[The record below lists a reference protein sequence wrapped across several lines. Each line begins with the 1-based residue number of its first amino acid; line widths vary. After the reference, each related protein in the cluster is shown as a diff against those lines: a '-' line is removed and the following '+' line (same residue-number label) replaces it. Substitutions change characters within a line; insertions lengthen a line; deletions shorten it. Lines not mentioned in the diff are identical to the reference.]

1 MNETVGRRGFLKKSV
16 GAALTASLVM
26 SMEERALLAQT
37 PPVVAKTKP
46 SSRGT
51 MPTGK
56 IGKVTISR
64 LICGGNLIS
73 GFAHARDLVY
83 VAPLLKR
90 YFTDEKIMET
100 WALCEEHGIN
110 TMVASFSDPHA
121 AEVYRQYVKQG
132 GTIQYIA
139 QITAKEDNLDAAVQ
153 KAVDGGAVGAFLHGG
168 LSDRWVRDG
177 QIKLIGLLIEI
188 IKDHGLIAGVAGH
201 ELRTVQE
208 IEKAGFEPDFYVKTL
223 HHSNYWSFG
232 GSGEKPE
239 VIRNRADNYWCR
251 NPQETIDFMATVKRP
266 WIAYKVLAAG
276 AIRPRDGFQF
286 AFANGAD
293 FALVGMFDFQIRED
307 VEIAT
312 SIMAKHQK
320 RPRSW
325 MA

>member
-1 MNETVGRRGFLKKSV
+1 MKRSLGRRSFLRGAL
-16 GAALTASLVM
+16 GAALVTPALLSW
-26 SMEERALLAQT
+26 EERALLAAQQQA
-37 PPVVAKTKP
+37 PAKTKP
-46 SSRGT
+46 ATRGA

-56 IGKVTISR
+56 IGKITISR
-64 LICGGNLIS
+64 LICGGNLVS
-73 GFAHARDLVY
+73 GFAHSRDLIY

-90 YFTDEKIMET
+90 YFTEEKIMET

-110 TMVASFSDPHA
+110 TMVVSQSDPR
-121 AEVYRQYVKQG
+121 AEMVYRKYVQQG

-139 QITAKEDNLDAAVQ
+139 QIRAEEDNLDAAVK

-168 LSDRWVRDG
+168 IGDVWVRDG
-177 QIKLIGLLIEI
+177 KLPLIGMLIEI
-188 IKDHGLIAGVAGH
+188 IKEHGLIAGVAGH
-201 ELRTVQE
+201 ELRTIRE

-223 HHSNYWSFG
+223 HHTNYWSFG
-232 GSGEKPE
+232 GAGEKPE

-251 NPQETIDFMATVKRP
+251 DPQETIEFMATVRRP

-276 AIRPRDGFQF
+276 AIRPREGFQF

-307 VEIAT
+307 VEIANAVL
-312 SIMAKHQK
+312 AKNQK
-320 RPRSW
+320 RSRAW

>member
-1 MNETVGRRGFLKKSV
+1 MNENVGRRGFLKKSL
-16 GAALTASLVM
+16 GAALTVPVVM
-26 SMEERALLAQT
+26 SLEERALVAQT
-37 PPVVAKTKP
+37 PMVTAKTKP
-46 SSRGT
+46 ATRGS
-51 MPTGK
+51 MPNGK
-56 IGKVTISR
+56 IGNISISR

-73 GFAHARDLVY
+73 GFAHSRDLVY
-83 VAPLLKR
+83 VAPLLRR

-121 AEVYRQYVKQG
+121 AVVYRQYVKRG

-139 QITAKEDNLDAAVQ
+139 QIKADEDNLDAAVK
-153 KAVDGGAVGAFLHGG
+153 KAADDGAVGAFLHGG
-168 LSDRWVRDG
+168 ISDAWVRDG
-177 QIKLIGLLIEI
+177 KLPLIGMLLEI

-201 ELRTVQE
+201 ELRTIQE
-208 IEKAGFEPDFYVKTL
+208 IEKARFEPDFYVKTL

-232 GSGEKPE
+232 GPGEKPE

-251 NPQETIDFMATVKRP
+251 HPQETIDFMATVKRP

-276 AIRPRDGFQF
+276 AIRPRDGFQYV
-286 AFANGAD
+286 FANGAD

-307 VEIAT
+307 VELATAIIA
-312 SIMAKHQK
+312 KQQK
-320 RPRSW
+320 RPRPW